1 MPYSLLPDSLFQLD
15 RWCEVEAGRWSF
27 HDHITLGE
35 LRGVLKIVER
45 LAANVGAH
53 GKVHFHCK
61 TTKFV
66 LQQCQRV
73 AQQVGQLC
81 FCCGRKHH
89 YVLRLHYGSFCRGLN
104 LNGCPRMRFHGGS
117 DDGDMNT
124 TVFPSYLDVHH
135 AQSVN
140 PSTLLKY
147 KTSLT
152 VFVKY
157 LVSVGRNPGTVE
169 ELDACVV
176 DYRQTG
182 SLTRAKLEGLIA
194 ALEFFLP
201 QSRGGYAWA
210 KRVAKGLAIVQPVKH
225 TCPLTLAPGKLIAV
239 TLCGQGFPRLGAGLL
254 VQILTG
260 LRPGELLQLRREHV
274 LLPTSKVSRFL
285 FRLGAKRGT
294 KLKREQATWLDKD
307 RDVAVSTI
315 LHRWIDSTS
324 AGALLVDCSYDEYR
338 KQFQVVSKQLGLPF
352 VFTPHSP
359 RAGFASEA
367 ISLGEDPGSVRLR
380 GRWQSET
387 SFRIYVDVISAAMVD
402 VLDSLCTFRPMLA
415 VSEAVLLD
423 VFVPKVFSHA

>member
-1 MPYSLLPDSLFQLD
+1 M
-15 RWCEVEAGRWSF
+15 
-27 HDHITLGE
+27 
-35 LRGVLKIVER
+35 
-45 LAANVGAH
+45 
-53 GKVHFHCK
+53 
-61 TTKFV
+61 
-66 LQQCQRV
+66 
-73 AQQVGQLC
+73 
-81 FCCGRKHH
+81 
-89 YVLRLHYGSFCRGLN
+89 
-104 LNGCPRMRFHGGS
+104 
-117 DDGDMNT
+117 
-124 TVFPSYLDVHH
+124 
-135 AQSVN
+135 
-140 PSTLLKY
+140 
-147 KTSLT
+147 
-152 VFVKY
+152 
-157 LVSVGRNPGTVE
+157 
-169 ELDACVV
+169 
-176 DYRQTG
+176 
-182 SLTRAKLEGLIA
+182 EGLIA

-239 TLCGQGFPRLGAGLL
+239 TLCRQGFPRLGAGLL

-338 KQFQVVSKQLGLPF
+338 KQLQVVSKQLGLPF

-380 GRWQSET
+380 GRWQSEA
-387 SFRIYVDVISAAMVD
+387 FM
-402 VLDSLCTFRPMLA
+402 CNGGCFG
-415 VSEAVLLD
+415 
-423 VFVPKVFSHA
+423 

>member
-1 MPYSLLPDSLFQLD
+1 MF
-15 RWCEVEAGRWSF
+15 G
-27 HDHITLGE
+27 
-35 LRGVLKIVER
+35 
-45 LAANVGAH
+45 
-53 GKVHFHCK
+53 
-61 TTKFV
+61 
-66 LQQCQRV
+66 
-73 AQQVGQLC
+73 
-81 FCCGRKHH
+81 
-89 YVLRLHYGSFCRGLN
+89 
-104 LNGCPRMRFHGGS
+104 
-117 DDGDMNT
+117 
-124 TVFPSYLDVHH
+124 VFPSYLDEHH

-140 PSTLLKY
+140 PSTLLRY

-157 LVSVGRNPGTVE
+157 LVSVGRNPGSIE

-176 DYRQTG
+176 DYKQSG

-225 TCPLTLAPGKLIAV
+225 TCPLTLAPGKLIAIN
-239 TLCGQGFPRLGAGLL
+239 LCKQGYPRLGAGLL

-315 LHRWIDSTS
+315 LHRWLEATS
-324 AGALLVDCSYDEYR
+324 SGTLLVDCSYDDYR
-338 KQFQVVSKQLGLPF
+338 RQLQSVSKQLGLPF

-367 ISLGEDPGSVRLR
+367 ISLGEDPNSVRLR

-402 VLDSLCTFRPMLA
+402 VLDSLCKFRPMLA
-415 VSEAVLLD
+415 ESDAHLLD
-423 VFVPKVFSHA
+423 FFGSEVFSHGNTWQACLATASQCRRDSGVESGAHDIKADGKIRKRFVLYKAKATAKKLV